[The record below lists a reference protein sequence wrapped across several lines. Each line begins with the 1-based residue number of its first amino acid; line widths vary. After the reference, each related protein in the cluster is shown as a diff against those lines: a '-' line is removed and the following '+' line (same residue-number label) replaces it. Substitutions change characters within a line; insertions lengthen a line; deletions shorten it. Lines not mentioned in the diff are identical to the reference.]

1 MVNFI
6 GACMKMCALFCHFNP
21 FKERKNADMKKI
33 GFKFAVAIML
43 LTLISIG
50 ALGILARSLTTI
62 TTSSQELMN
71 NQVEKTDLIHSI

>member
-21 FKERKNADMKKI
+21 FKERKNTDMKKI

-50 ALGILARSLTTI
+50 ALGILGA
-62 TTSSQELMN
+62 
-71 NQVEKTDLIHSI
+71 